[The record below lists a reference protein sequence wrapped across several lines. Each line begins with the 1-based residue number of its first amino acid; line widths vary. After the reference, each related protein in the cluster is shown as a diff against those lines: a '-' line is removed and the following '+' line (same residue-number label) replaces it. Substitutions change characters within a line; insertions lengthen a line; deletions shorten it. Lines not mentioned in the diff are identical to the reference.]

1 MKPVATYRIQLRNGV
16 TFHSVTEELP
26 RLAALGIS
34 HLYLSPIQTAVK
46 GSTHG
51 YDVADPTTI
60 DPELG
65 GSSGFVTLSEAAR
78 RAGLGII
85 LDIVPN
91 HTAFHPENPWLRD
104 VLRHGQDSA
113 YAFHFDIDWEAGRLV
128 LPFLPEPFEVMLA
141 RGDVRV
147 ETGEDP
153 VMVAGDIAIPL
164 DPSTLD
170 GAVASE
176 ADLIRL
182 HDAQSWRLTHWM
194 LERDGVTHRRFFNV
208 TGLIGMRVEDAGVF
222 DDMHRLALD
231 LVEAGQ
237 IHGLRVDHIDGL
249 ADPAGYLQ
257 RLREAVGEVPVW
269 VEKILTG
276 DEELR
281 PWPVQG
287 TTGYEVARHIARV
300 LTVPEG
306 VARLDADW
314 RAATGITADFPAV
327 LAECKHTV
335 FRHELGSELLRLIDL
350 ARPIREGDS
359 SLDAGDESL
368 REAVIALLSTFP
380 VYRSYLDDGPPD
392 PADLRLWQEAGQRAA
407 APLRDARVVQRL
419 VQALT
424 MAGTTAERAFR
435 TRVQQ
440 TTGALIAKSH
450 EDTALFRFNRY
461 LAANEVGSDPDD
473 YALSPQDFA
482 GWMTKRA
489 DQWPNAMVL
498 TSTHDTKRA
507 EDARMRLVALSHL
520 PDDWAD
526 LWDLASERM
535 AEIAPNLRWY
545 ILQSWLAIVETGRA
559 DVPDRLAAHVQKAM
573 REAKEVTSPTH
584 PDHAAEA
591 PAMAAARALAEAW
604 QDPPDPAL
612 RLMARADD
620 LSLMQLALKL
630 MLPGIPDIYQ
640 GAEAAVHH
648 LTDPDNRLPV
658 DFEALTRP
666 LPHGLSGRKH
676 DLTRAM
682 LTLRRHVDLCG
693 TVSGTGDPAQ
703 GMTFRHEAADGIL
716 TVVFAPGGKAQAGAG
731 RAIWP
736 PHPGTEAVAV
746 TWEPA

>member
-1 MKPVATYRIQLRNGV
+1 MTPVATYRIQLRNGI
-16 TFHSVTEELP
+16 TFHSVAEEIP
-26 RLAALGIS
+26 RLVALGVS
-34 HLYLSPIQTAVK
+34 HLYLSPIQTAVT

-51 YDVADPTTI
+51 YDVADPTMI

-65 GSSGFVTLSEAAR
+65 GASGFVTLSEAAQK
-78 RAGLGII
+78 AGLGII

-104 VLRHGQDSA
+104 VLKHGQDSA

-128 LPFLPEPFEVMLA
+128 LPFLPEPFEVMLS
-141 RGDVRV
+141 RGDVQV
-147 ETGEDP
+147 EDGPEP
-153 VMVAGDIAIPL
+153 AMVAGGISIPL
-164 DPSTLD
+164 DPATYD
-170 GAVASE
+170 GPVSSE

-182 HDAQSWRLTHWM
+182 HEAQAWRLTHWQ

-208 TGLIGMRVEDAGVF
+208 TGLIGMRVEERAVF
-222 DDMHRLALD
+222 DDMHRLVLD
-231 LVEAGQ
+231 LLEAGQ
-237 IHGLRVDHIDGL
+237 VHGLRVDHIDGL

-257 RLREAVGEVPVW
+257 RLREAVGDAPVW
-269 VEKILTG
+269 VEKILTR
-276 DEELR
+276 DEALR

-287 TTGYEVARHIARV
+287 TTGYEAARQIARV
-300 LTVPEG
+300 LTLPAG
-306 VARLDADW
+306 VARLDTDW
-314 RAATGITADFPAV
+314 RTETGITADFPAV
-327 LAECKHTV
+327 LAECKHIV
-335 FRHELGSELLRLIDL
+335 LRHELGSELLRLIDL
-350 ARPIREGDS
+350 ARPILDGDPA
-359 SLDAGDESL
+359 LDAGDESL
-368 REAVIALLSTFP
+368 REAVIGLLTAFP

-392 PADLRLWQEAGQRAA
+392 PEDLRLWQEAGQHATSS
-407 APLRDARVVQRL
+407 LRDGRVVQRL

-473 YALSPQDFA
+473 FALTPQDFA
-482 GWMTKRA
+482 TWATARA
-489 DQWPNAMVL
+489 KDWPNAMVL

-520 PDDWAD
+520 PEEWAE
-526 LWDLASERM
+526 LSALAGERM
-535 AEIAPNLRWY
+535 PEIAPNLRWY
-545 ILQSWLAIVETGRA
+545 ILQSWLAIVETGRT
-559 DVPDRLAAHVQKAM
+559 DVPDRLAVHIEKAM

-591 PAMAAARALAEAW
+591 PAMAAARDLALGWE
-604 QDPPDPAL
+604 DPPEPAR

-620 LSLMQLALKL
+620 LSLAQLALKL

-666 LPHGLSGRKH
+666 LAHGVSGKKLG
-676 DLTRAM
+676 LTKAM
-682 LTLRRHVDLCG
+682 LALRRHVDLCG
-693 TVSGTGDPAQ
+693 RIEAHGDAAVGLTV
-703 GMTFRHEAADGIL
+703 RHVTADGVL
-716 TVVFAPGGKAQAGAG
+716 TLVFRAGGKAQAGRG
-731 RAIWP
+731 RVIWP
-736 PHPGTEAVAV
+736 PQAGTEAIAL